1 MFKNYFLLTRPF
13 QWVKNVV
20 IFIPLIFAKKLFE
33 LDAFVLSSIAFV
45 SFILASSIIYIF
57 NDICDLEK
65 DKKHPIKKNRPLA
78 NNSLKKKD
86 AYLLIILLG
95 LLLLVLLKFNISI
108 LGIIIFFFILNIFYS
123 LYFKN
128 VVIIDLLIVSL
139 SYVTRV
145 LAGSIIIN
153 VALSAWLLICVFST
167 SLFLISFKRLAEI
180 KMSGSKGRQILK
192 KYNTEILLKIIDVS
206 AICSIVFYSLYTV
219 FVNANLIYTIPLI
232 FLGFFRY
239 YYLYYTAKIFE
250 ESPVKIIFCDKPI
263 LILLILWLIIVL
275 INTQILE
282 GDNRHLR

>member
-1 MFKNYFLLTRPF
+1 MFKNYFILTRPF
-13 QWVKNVV
+13 QWVKNVI

-95 LLLLVLLKFNISI
+95 LLLLVLLKSNISI
-108 LGIIIFFFILNIFYS
+108 IGIIIIFFILNIFYS

-128 VVIIDLLIVSL
+128 VIIIDLVIVSL
-139 SYVTRV
+139 SYVIRV

-180 KMSGSKGRQILK
+180 KISGFKSRPILK
-192 KYNTEILLKIIDVS
+192 KYNNEILLKIIDVS
-206 AICSIVFYSLYTV
+206 AICSIIFYSLYTV
-219 FVNANLIYTIPLI
+219 FVNPNLIYTVPLI

-239 YYLYYTAKIFE
+239 YYLYYTAKTFE
-250 ESPVKIIFCDKPI
+250 ESPVKIIFGDKPI
-263 LILLILWLIIVL
+263 LVLLILWLIIVL
-275 INTQILE
+275 VNIQI
-282 GDNRHLR
+282 

>member
-13 QWVKNVV
+13 QWVKNVI
-20 IFIPLIFAKKLFE
+20 IFIPLIFSKKLFE
-33 LDAFVLSSIAFV
+33 LDAFVLSSIGFI

-95 LLLLVLLKFNISI
+95 LLLLVLLKSNISI
-108 LGIIIFFFILNIFYS
+108 LGIIVIFFILNIFYS

-128 VVIIDLLIVSL
+128 VVIIDLIIVSC
-139 SYVTRV
+139 SYVIRV

-153 VALSAWLLICVFST
+153 VALSAWLLICVFSA

-180 KMSGSKGRQILK
+180 KISGFKSRPILK
-192 KYNTEILLKIIDVS
+192 KYNNEILLKIIDVS

-219 FVNANLIYTIPLI
+219 FVNPNLIYTIPLI

-239 YYLYYTAKIFE
+239 YYLYYTTKIFE
-250 ESPVKIIFCDKPI
+250 ESPVKIIFSDKPI
-263 LILLILWLIIVL
+263 LLLLIICLIIVL
-275 INTQILE
+275 INIQI
-282 GDNRHLR
+282 